1 MFYRVGKNS
10 TPSGVAT
17 TPSPLRVNTYWNE
30 FKCLPSNLRAGVD
43 LWTQYTLS
51 HLKIRNLLIY
61 NIFFNNE
68 DDNNNNNNNNNNNSG
83 APRARSTSIYPRKFG
98 YDVSVR
104 SPVRTDA
111 GEGGRESEVNPS
123 GEEYVIA
130 EVKFCISSTSFVSE
144 VNHMTVRTFREKKK
158 RVFLFTKF

>member
-51 HLKIRNLLIY
+51 HLKIRNFLIY
-61 NIFFNNE
+61 NNFLIMMIMIIIIIIIII
-68 DDNNNNNNNNNNNSG
+68 NNNNSG
-83 APRARSTSIYPRKFG
+83 APRVRSTSIHPRKFG
-98 YDVSVR
+98 FDVSVR
-104 SPVRTDA
+104 SPVRTD
-111 GEGGRESEVNPS
+111 EGGGAKGVRSQPVGGWVCYS
-123 GEEYVIA
+123 WGEILHF
-130 EVKFCISSTSFVSE
+130 K
-144 VNHMTVRTFREKKK
+144 HLVRFGGKSHDRP
-158 RVFLFTKF
+158 VF

>member
-10 TPSGVAT
+10 TPSGVT
-17 TPSPLRVNTYWNE
+17 TTTSPLRVTTCWNE

-51 HLKIRNLLIY
+51 HLNIGNFRIY
-61 NIFFNNE
+61 NKFLIMMMMIIIIIIAE
-68 DDNNNNNNNNNNNSG
+68 LY
-83 APRARSTSIYPRKFG
+83 AREARLSIQENLVMTSA
-98 YDVSVR
+98 YDLPSVQ
-104 SPVRTDA
+104 TL

-123 GEEYVIA
+123 GKEYVIA

-158 RVFLFTKF
+158 RVFLSTKF

>member
-10 TPSGVAT
+10 TPSEVAT
-17 TPSPLRVNTYWNE
+17 TTFPLRVNTCWNE

-51 HLKIRNLLIY
+51 HLNIGNFRIY
-61 NIFFNNE
+61 NKFLIMMMMIIIIIIAE
-68 DDNNNNNNNNNNNSG
+68 LY
-83 APRARSTSIYPRKFG
+83 AREARLSIQENLVMTSA
-98 YDVSVR
+98 YDLPSVQ
-104 SPVRTDA
+104 TL
-111 GEGGRESEVNPS
+111 GEGERESEVNPS
-123 GEEYVIA
+123 GEECVIA

-158 RVFLFTKF
+158 RVFLSTKF